1 MYCNVFQIAYNVQ
14 VSIKFRRW
22 NNNVNLN
29 IPVYIGSVGLH
40 DDPHKALRI
49 PPLWPPGVQVLAT
62 DRETF
67 EKENAEN
74 VDASLN
80 DNSTEEATD

>member
-1 MYCNVFQIAYNVQ
+1 MIGHQVQ
-14 VSIKFRRW
+14 
-22 NNNVNLN
+22 
-29 IPVYIGSVGLH
+29 
-40 DDPHKALRI
+40 D
-49 PPLWPPGVQVLAT
+49 T
-62 DRETF
+62 DREKF